1 MPMEQIRRNQA
12 LTKAQFHQRLRH
24 WFQSTNDAIVGRE
37 EVRGQT
43 AWVYVRDGT
52 DMFVLNA
59 DTSRDAV
66 DRYLQIVTAYGDDL
80 QWEAAQSQR
89 GNMTAVTYGPHHV
102 RLPPF
107 YLYLA

>member
-12 LTKAQFHQRLRH
+12 LTKAQFHRRLRD
-24 WFQSTNDAIVGRE
+24 WFQTTNDAVVGSE
-37 EVRGQT
+37 EVRGRT
-43 AWVYVRDGT
+43 PWVYVRDGT
-52 DMFVLNA
+52 EMFALNA

-66 DRYLQIVTAYGDDL
+66 GRYLQMVIMYGDNL
-80 QWEAAQSQR
+80 QWEVAQSQR

-102 RLPPF
+102 RLTPF